1 MNAGTKSLT
10 AALLLSGGFVAV
22 LTGLKVREAQDLR
35 QTLKDQHWST
45 LLASRSDKREIA
57 ESDYFRSVT
66 EILKA
71 YYVEDIESDAKL
83 LSGAVRGMIAGLR
96 DVDSRFFSKEE
107 FAAFKKMRQGMYE
120 GIGVYLDFEGGSV
133 LPPQSEEEEAEAEE
147 EGDLAKVQLPRLTV
161 VALTPNGP
169 AAKAGI
175 QEGDVINSLD
185 DHWVYNS
192 QELLKFTEM
201 RRQWQ
206 AKKLTFEELN
216 KERLR
221 VRTLLDKSV
230 MPVRARER
238 LTVGAS
244 GSVKLRIERKASN
257 GKPQMLNFTVE
268 KGPSEMPGFLVKG
281 NEVRLPLY
289 GKVDEALKTAIQGK
303 SEVTIDLRNNV
314 LGDHDTMRRCLEVLV
329 PAGKYGEIV
338 SERARAALPLEVK
351 KGNASPPKLKLI
363 VDASTRDAAEQLAT
377 ALSAFTKAKVT
388 GGMMGRQA
396 QRVASGGKIDLA
408 VTELVQLPDGSGYSL
423 AIGGYRASNT
433 PSGQKAAEKKA
444 GSKAPVGKTTQKGGE

>member
-10 AALLLSGGFVAV
+10 AALLLSGGFIAV

-35 QTLKDQHWST
+35 QTLKEQHWST

-120 GIGVYLDFEGGSV
+120 GIGVYLDFEGGSI
-133 LPPQSEEEEAEAEE
+133 LPPQSEEEEAKAEE
-147 EGDLAKVQLPRLTV
+147 EGDLSNVQLPRLTIV
-161 VALTPNGP
+161 TLTPGGP
-169 AAKAGI
+169 AAKAGLK
-175 QEGDVINSLD
+175 EGDVIYGLD

-206 AKKLTFEELN
+206 AKKLSFEELN

-221 VRTLLDKSV
+221 VRELLDKSV

-238 LTVGAS
+238 LTVGTT
-244 GSVKLRIERKASN
+244 GSVKLRVERKGPN
-257 GKPQMLNFTVE
+257 GKPQLLDFTIS
-268 KGPSEMPGFLVKG
+268 KAPSEMPGFLVKG
-281 NEVRLPLY
+281 GEVRLPLY
-289 GKVDEALKTAIQGK
+289 GKVDEALKSAIQGK
-303 SEVTIDLRNNV
+303 SEVTLDLRNNV

-338 SERARAALPLEVK
+338 SERARATLPIEVK
-351 KGNASPPKLKLI
+351 TGNPNPPKIKLI

-377 ALSAFTKAKVT
+377 ALSAFAKAKVT

-396 QRVASGGKIDLA
+396 QRVASGGKVDLA

-423 AIGGYRASNT
+423 AVGGYRASNGA
-433 PSGQKAAEKKA
+433 PAKKA
-444 GSKAPVGKTTQKGGE
+444 PAKQSPAKKGTTTKKGGE